1 MKTTLL
7 SLSLVFALASTG
19 AAFAQDQGQM
29 QGGQMQ
35 GPNGGGHHG
44 AFTAACGADV
54 QTYCASAQTR
64 DDRHA
69 CVQANMAK
77 FSDSCK
83 SFMASHQHGGGQMQG
98 PGGQ

>member
-7 SLSLVFALASTG
+7 SLSLVLSLASAG
-19 AAFAQDQGQM
+19 AAFAQS
-29 QGGQMQ
+29 QMQ
-35 GPNGGGHHG
+35 GPPPAGAPQHG
-44 AFTAACGADV
+44 AFKAACGADI
-54 QTYCASAQTR
+54 QTYCATAQTK

-69 CVQANMAK
+69 CVKANKDK

-83 SFMASHQHGGGQMQG
+83 AFMASRRGTGQMQG